1 MDSKSG
7 FQNIEKQNQNIALIV
22 FISACTVTSN
32 ETENY
37 EVTFTINQ
45 LVELLRNYE
54 NFG

>member
-7 FQNIEKQNQNIALIV
+7 FQNIEKQDQNIALIV

-37 EVTFTINQ
+37 KVTFTINQ
-45 LVELLRNYE
+45 LVELLRNDVIG
-54 NFG
+54 F